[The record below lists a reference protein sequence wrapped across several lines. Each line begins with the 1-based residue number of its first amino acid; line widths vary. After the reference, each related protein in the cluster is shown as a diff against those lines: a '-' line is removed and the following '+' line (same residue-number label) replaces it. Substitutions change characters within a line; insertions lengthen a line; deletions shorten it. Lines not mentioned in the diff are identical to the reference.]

1 MDNLKRAVKPNG
13 HFLKSRKAEIII
25 GVILFLVGAL
35 LVYDAFDGRGKK
47 MPWPMG
53 AIAPW

>member
-1 MDNLKRAVKPNG
+1 MENVKRALKPRG
-13 HFLKSRKAEIII
+13 HFMQNRRAEIFI
-25 GVILFLVGAL
+25 GVIMFLFGAL